1 MSETQRG
8 GVTYG
13 NDIMML
19 SNYLIDLGYSVEA
32 AGELS
37 DSEDEGCG
45 IGAVC
50 LQFQDLIA

>member
-19 SNYLIDLGYSVEA
+19 SNYSTDLGYRVEA

-37 DSEDEGCG
+37 DSEDEGSG
-45 IGAVC
+45 TGAVC
-50 LQFQDLIA
+50 LHFQDLIA